1 MLESLIRFSVRNRA
15 VVLILTLFLVGAAIY
30 QSLQLPIDAVPDITN
45 KQVVIN
51 ALAPGLAAQEVER
64 QITFPIELGLAGIP
78 YLKEMRSTSIFG
90 LSQVTVV
97 FEDSVDLYFARQLV
111 SERLQAIQSELPP
124 GVRAEMGPVSTGLG
138 ELAHIELR
146 NPNLSLM
153 ERATLADWVVRPQLL
168 TVPGLAEVTRW
179 GGETRQY
186 LVEIDPKRLESYGLT
201 LRDVMEALETS
212 NQNAGGAYI
221 LRGGQQ
227 AMVRGVGQITGLD
240 DLRRIVLAARDGTP
254 ITLAQVATV
263 REAPAVRYGALTQ
276 NGEGEQ
282 VYILSLLLIG
292 ENGRVVV
299 QRVKDKLLAIEKS
312 LPAGTKLIAHLDRS
326 KLVNGTLRTVLR
338 NLTEGGMLVIVMLFL
353 FLLQLRAGLIVSSV
367 IPLSMM
373 VAVLGMRLFD
383 VSANLMSLGAIDFGL
398 LVDGAVIIVEN
409 TIRRI
414 SEVVR
419 EATAPLTR
427 EEMER
432 LVHDSTVEVI
442 RPALFGV
449 LIIIGAYIPILTLS
463 GVEGKMFRPMG
474 LTVIFALIGAMLLSL
489 TVVPALCAQ
498 FLKPQ
503 VERENRLLE
512 RLARLYGRVLEW
524 HLERRALTVGVA
536 VLFVAACFSLFPRL
550 GSVFVPE
557 LNEGNIA
564 ITGSYPPDT
573 SLEEVVRLSGRL
585 EQRLRE
591 QFPDEIAHIFA
602 RIGRPEAAT
611 DPMLNNQVDIMIEL
625 HPPERWTR
633 ARTKEALV
641 EQIAQTVA
649 LMPGLSVSFTQ
660 PIKMRMDEMIEGQG
674 VRADFAVKVFGP
686 DLAELNRIGGQITA
700 ELRKIPGAADVS
712 METLEGLPQLQITL
726 DRERAARY
734 GLHAQDVMDAIEA
747 AFAGKVATTVVQ
759 GNQKVEVALR
769 FAPAYRDAPE
779 AIGRLL
785 LPTASG
791 GRVPLSQVAR
801 IEVVEGPVRIN
812 RENGQ
817 RRVLVLANARGRD
830 LGTMAEEAHRRIAR
844 LNLPVGYWIEYGGAY
859 EHLVSGRAR
868 LSVVVPAT
876 FGAILLLLVLALGN
890 LRYAL
895 MVFTA
900 IPFALTGGILALWVR
915 GMPFSMSAG
924 VGFIALGGI
933 AVLNGLVMITAI
945 NQLRQHGTLCREAVL
960 TGARRRMRPVLMT
973 AAVASFGFLP
983 MATSHG
989 MGAEVQRPLATV
1001 VIGGLITSTLLTL
1014 IVLPTLYA
1022 WVEGTLEVRTQRRLQ
1037 TVLGSE

>member
-1 MLESLIRFSVRNRA
+1 MLEHIIRFSVKNRA
-15 VVLILTLFLVGAAIY
+15 IVLVLTAFLVGAAVY
-30 QSLQLPIDAVPDITN
+30 QATQLPIDAVPDITN

-64 QITFPIELGLAGIP
+64 QITFPIELGLAGLP
-78 YLKEMRSTSIFG
+78 YLKETRSTSMFG

-111 SERLQAIQSELPP
+111 SERLQAIQAELPP

-138 ELAHIELR
+138 ELTHVEVR

-153 ERATLADWVVRPQLL
+153 ERTALADWVVRPQLL
-168 TVPGLAEVTRW
+168 TVSGLAEVTRW

-186 LVEIDPKRLESYGLT
+186 LVEVDPKRLESYGLS
-201 LRDVMEALETS
+201 LREVMEALETN

-227 AMVRGVGQITGLD
+227 AMVRGVGQITSLD
-240 DLRRIVLAARDGTP
+240 DIRRIVIAARNGTP
-254 ITLAQVATV
+254 ITLEQVAQVK
-263 REAPAVRYGALTQ
+263 EAPAVRYGAFTQ

-282 VYILSLLLIG
+282 VYVLTLLLIG

-326 KLVNGTLRTVLR
+326 KLVNGTLHTVLR
-338 NLTEGGMLVIVMLFL
+338 NLIEGGLLVIVMLFL

-373 VAVLGMRLFD
+373 IAVLGMRVFD

-398 LVDGAVIIVEN
+398 IVDGAVIIVEN
-409 TIRRI
+409 TVRRL
-414 SEVVR
+414 SEAVHAAGVS
-419 EATAPLTR
+419 LTR
-427 EEMER
+427 DEVER

-449 LIIIGAYIPILTLS
+449 FIIIGAYVPILTLA

-474 LTVIFALIGAMLLSL
+474 LTVIFALAGAMLLSL

-512 RLARLYGRVLEW
+512 RLARLYE
-524 HLERRALTVGVA
+524 RALRWHIEQRAFTLSVALVFVA
-536 VLFVAACFSLFPRL
+536 VCFSLFTRL
-550 GSVFVPE
+550 GSVFVPD

-564 ITGSYPPDT
+564 ISGFYPPDT
-573 SLEEVVRLSGRL
+573 SLEEVVQLSGRL
-585 EQRLRE
+585 ERRLRT
-591 QFPDEIAHIFA
+591 QFPNEIAHIFT

-611 DPMLNNQVDIMIEL
+611 DPMLNNQVDIMVEL
-625 HPPERWTR
+625 HPPERWKR
-633 ARTKEALV
+633 ARIKEALV
-641 EQIAQTVA
+641 ELVSQEVA
-649 LMPGLSVSFTQ
+649 KMPGLSVTFTQ

-674 VRADFAVKVFGP
+674 VRADLAVKIFGP
-686 DLAELNRIGGQITA
+686 SMEELNRLGRQVEA
-700 ELRKIPGAADVS
+700 ELKRIPGAADVS
-712 METLEGLPQLQITL
+712 METTEGLPQLQIAL
-726 DRERAARY
+726 SRERMARY
-734 GLHAQDVMDAIEA
+734 GVHAQDVMDAIEA
-747 AFAGKVATTVVQ
+747 ALAGKVATTVVL
-759 GNQKVEVALR
+759 GNQRIEVALR
-769 FAPAYRDAPE
+769 LRPEYRATPD

-785 LPTASG
+785 IPTPEG
-791 GRVPLSQVAR
+791 VRVPLSQLAQ

-830 LGTMAEEAHRRIAR
+830 LGSVAEDAHKR
-844 LNLPVGYWIEYGGAY
+844 LAKLQLPVGYWIEYGGAY

-868 LSVVVPAT
+868 LSIVVPAT
-876 FGAILLLLVLALGN
+876 FGAILMLLILALGN
-890 LRYAL
+890 IRYAL

-900 IPFALTGGILALWVR
+900 IPFALTGGILALLVR

-933 AVLNGLVMITAI
+933 AVLNGLVMISAI
-945 NQLRQHGTLCREAVL
+945 NQLRQRGVACREAVIE
-960 TGARRRMRPVLMT
+960 GARQRMRPVLMT

-1022 WVEGTLEVRTQRRLQ
+1022 WIEGYLETRAQRRLQ
-1037 TVLGSE
+1037 IALGQE

>member
-1 MLESLIRFSVRNRA
+1 MLESIIRFSVKNRA
-15 VVLILTLFLVGAAIY
+15 IVLVLTVFLVGAAVY
-30 QSLQLPIDAVPDITN
+30 QATQLPIDAVPDITN

-64 QITFPIELGLAGIP
+64 QITFPIELGLAGLP
-78 YLKEMRSTSIFG
+78 YLKETRSTSMFG

-111 SERLQAIQSELPP
+111 SERLQAIQAELPP

-138 ELAHIELR
+138 ELAHVEVH

-153 ERATLADWVVRPQLL
+153 ERAALADWVIRPQLL

-186 LVEIDPKRLESYGLT
+186 LVEVDPKRLESYGLS
-201 LRDVMEALETS
+201 LREVMEALETN

-227 AMVRGVGQITGLD
+227 AMVRGVGQITSLD
-240 DLRRIVLAARDGTP
+240 DIQRIVIAARDGTP
-254 ITLAQVATV
+254 ITLEQVAQVK
-263 REAPAVRYGALTQ
+263 EAPAVRYGAFTQ

-282 VYILSLLLIG
+282 VYVLTLLLIG

-338 NLTEGGMLVIVMLFL
+338 NLTEGGLLVIAMLFL

-373 VAVLGMRLFD
+373 IAVLGMRVFD

-398 LVDGAVIIVEN
+398 IVDGAVIIVEN
-409 TIRRI
+409 TVRRL
-414 SEVVR
+414 SEAVR
-419 EATAPLTR
+419 AAGASLTR
-427 EEMER
+427 DELER
-432 LVHDSTVEVI
+432 LVHDSTLEVI

-449 LIIIGAYIPILTLS
+449 FIIIGAYVPILTLA

-474 LTVIFALIGAMLLSL
+474 LTVIFALAGAMLLSL

-503 VERENRLLE
+503 VERENRVLE
-512 RLARLYGRVLEW
+512 RLARLYE
-524 HLERRALTVGVA
+524 RALRWHIDQRAFTLSVALVFVA
-536 VLFVAACFSLFPRL
+536 VCFSLFTRL
-550 GSVFVPE
+550 GSVFVPD

-564 ITGSYPPDT
+564 ISGFYPPDT
-573 SLEEVVRLSGRL
+573 SLEEVVQLSGRL
-585 EQRLRE
+585 ERRLRA
-591 QFPDEIAHIFA
+591 QFPNEIAHIFT

-611 DPMLNNQVDIMIEL
+611 DPMLNNQVDIMVEL
-625 HPPERWTR
+625 HPPDRWKR

-641 EQIAQTVA
+641 ELVSQEVA
-649 LMPGLSVSFTQ
+649 KMPGLSVTFTQ

-674 VRADFAVKVFGP
+674 VRADLAVKIFGP
-686 DLAELNRIGGQITA
+686 DMEELNRLGRQVEA
-700 ELRKIPGAADVS
+700 ELKRIPGAADVS
-712 METLEGLPQLQITL
+712 METTEGLPQLQIAL
-726 DRERAARY
+726 QRERMARY
-734 GLHAQDVMDAIEA
+734 GVHAQDVMDAIEA
-747 AFAGKVATTVVQ
+747 ALAGKVATTVVQ
-759 GNQKVEVALR
+759 GNQRIEVALR
-769 FAPAYRDAPE
+769 LRPEYRATPD

-785 LPTASG
+785 IPTPDG
-791 GRVPLSQVAR
+791 VRVPLSQLAQV
-801 IEVVEGPVRIN
+801 EVVEGPVRIN

-830 LGTMAEEAHRRIAR
+830 LGSVAEDAHKR
-844 LNLPVGYWIEYGGAY
+844 LAKLQLPVGYWIEYGGAY

-876 FGAILLLLVLALGN
+876 FGAILMLLILALGN
-890 LRYAL
+890 IRYAL

-900 IPFALTGGILALWVR
+900 IPFALTGGILALLVR

-933 AVLNGLVMITAI
+933 AVLNGLVMISAI
-945 NQLRQHGTLCREAVL
+945 NQLRQRGATCREAVL
-960 TGARRRMRPVLMT
+960 EGARQRMRPVLMT

-1022 WVEGTLEVRTQRRLQ
+1022 WVEGYLEARAQRRLEIA
-1037 TVLGSE
+1037 LGQE

>member
-1 MLESLIRFSVRNRA
+1 MLEQIIRFSVRNRA
-15 VVLILTLFLVGAAIY
+15 VVLILTLFMVGAAIY
-30 QSLQLPIDAVPDITN
+30 DALQLPIDAVPDITN

-64 QITFPIELGLAGIP
+64 QITFPIEL
-78 YLKEMRSTSIFG
+78 G

-146 NPNLSLM
+146 NPNLSLT

-179 GGETRQY
+179 GGETRQF
-186 LVEIDPKRLESYGLT
+186 LVEIDPKRLESHGLT

-221 LRGGQQ
+221 LRGTQQ
-227 AMVRGVGQITGLD
+227 AMVRGVGQITELD
-240 DLRRIVLAARDGTP
+240 DLRRVVIAARNGTP

-263 REAPAVRYGALTQ
+263 REAPAVRYGAFTQ
-276 NGEGEQ
+276 NGESEQ

-299 QRVKDKLLAIEKS
+299 QRVKDKLLSIEKS
-312 LPAGTKLIAHLDRS
+312 LPAGTKLIPHLDRS

-338 NLTEGGMLVIVMLFL
+338 NLTEGALLVILMLFL
-353 FLLQLRAGLIVSSV
+353 FLLQLRAGLIVSSI

-398 LVDGAVIIVEN
+398 IVDGAVIIVEN

-414 SEVVR
+414 SEAVR
-419 EATAPLTR
+419 ETTAPLTHD
-427 EEMER
+427 EMQR

-442 RPALFGV
+442 RPALFGIF
-449 LIIIGAYIPILTLS
+449 IIIGAYIPILTLA

-474 LTVIFALIGAMLLSL
+474 LTVIFALLGAMLLSL

-512 RLARLYGRVLEW
+512 RLTHLYARALSW
-524 HLERRALTVGVA
+524 HLNRRAFTLGVA
-536 VLFVAACFSLFPRL
+536 MLFMVACFSLFPRL

-564 ITGSYPPDT
+564 ISGFYPPDT
-573 SLEEVVRLSGRL
+573 SLEEVVNLSGRL
-585 EQRLRE
+585 EQLLRE
-591 QFPDEIAHIFA
+591 QYPNEIAHIFT

-611 DPMLNNQVDIMIEL
+611 DPMLNNQVDIMVEL
-625 HPPERWTR
+625 YPPERWKR

-641 EQIAQTVA
+641 EQVAETVA

-686 DLAELNRIGGQITA
+686 DLAELNRIGRRIEA

-769 FAPAYRDAPE
+769 LAPAYRDTPE

-791 GRVPLSQVAR
+791 ARVPLHQIAQ
-801 IEVVEGPVRIN
+801 IEVVDGPVRIN

-817 RRVLVLANARGRD
+817 RRVRTSRFGTGTAEPRRARNLRGNLAALSAGDGQYPLRADGLHGDSLRAHGRHLGAVGARNAFLDVSRGRLHRTGRD
-830 LGTMAEEAHRRIAR
+830 RCAEWAGDDHRD
-844 LNLPVGYWIEYGGAY
+844 
-859 EHLVSGRAR
+859 
-868 LSVVVPAT
+868 
-876 FGAILLLLVLALGN
+876 
-890 LRYAL
+890 
-895 MVFTA
+895 
-900 IPFALTGGILALWVR
+900 
-915 GMPFSMSAG
+915 
-924 VGFIALGGI
+924 
-933 AVLNGLVMITAI
+933 
-945 NQLRQHGTLCREAVL
+945 
-960 TGARRRMRPVLMT
+960 
-973 AAVASFGFLP
+973 
-983 MATSHG
+983 
-989 MGAEVQRPLATV
+989 
-1001 VIGGLITSTLLTL
+1001 
-1014 IVLPTLYA
+1014 
-1022 WVEGTLEVRTQRRLQ
+1022 
-1037 TVLGSE
+1037 

>member
-15 VVLILTLFLVGAAIY
+15 VVLVLTLFLVGVAVY
-30 QSLQLPIDAVPDITN
+30 QALQLPIDAVPDITN

-51 ALAPGLAAQEVER
+51 ALAPGLGAQEVER
-64 QITFPIELGLAGIP
+64 QITFPIELGLAGLP
-78 YLKEMRSTSIFG
+78 YLKETRSTSMFG

-97 FEDSVDLYFARQLV
+97 FDDSVNLYFARQLV
-111 SERLQAIQSELPP
+111 SERLQAIQTELPP

-138 ELAHIELR
+138 ELAHIEVR

-153 ERATLADWVVRPQLL
+153 ERAALADWGIRPQLL

-186 LVEIDPKRLESYGLT
+186 LVEVDPKRLESYGLS
-201 LRDVMEALETS
+201 LRDVMEALETN

-221 LRGGQQ
+221 VRGAQQ
-227 AMVRGVGQITGLD
+227 AMVRGVGQITSLD
-240 DLRRIVLAARDGTP
+240 DIRKIVITAQDGVP
-254 ITLAQVATV
+254 VMLEQVAQVK
-263 REAPAVRYGALTQ
+263 EAPAVRYGAMTQ

-282 VYILSLLLIG
+282 VYVLSLLLIG

-312 LPAGTKLIAHLDRS
+312 LPAGTKLIPHLDRS

-338 NLTEGGMLVIVMLFL
+338 NLTEGGLLVIVMLFL

-367 IPLSMM
+367 IPLSMLF
-373 VAVLGMRLFD
+373 AVLGMRLFD

-398 LVDGAVIIVEN
+398 IVDGAVIIVEN
-409 TIRRI
+409 TVRRL
-414 SEVVR
+414 SEAVR
-419 EATAPLTR
+419 AASTPLTR
-427 EEMER
+427 DELER

-449 LIIIGAYIPILTLS
+449 FIIIGAYVPILTLA

-474 LTVIFALIGAMLLSL
+474 LTVIFALLGAMLLSL

-512 RLARLYGRVLEW
+512 RLAHLYERALRW
-524 HLERRALTVGVA
+524 HLDRRAFTLSLALVFVA
-536 VLFVAACFSLFPRL
+536 VCFSLFARL

-564 ITGSYPPDT
+564 ISGFYPPDT
-573 SLEEVVRLSGRL
+573 SLEEVVQLSGRL
-585 EQRLRE
+585 EQRLRKE
-591 QFPDEIAHIFA
+591 FPHEIAHIFT

-625 HPPERWTR
+625 HPPERWKR
-633 ARTKEALV
+633 ARTKEQLV
-641 EQIAQTVA
+641 EQLSKIVAQ
-649 LMPGLSVSFTQ
+649 MPGLSVGFTQ

-674 VRADFAVKVFGP
+674 VRADLAVKIFGP
-686 DLAELNRIGGQITA
+686 DLDELNRIGRQVEAI
-700 ELRKIPGAADVS
+700 LRQIPGAVDVS
-712 METLEGLPQLQITL
+712 METMEGLPQLQIVL
-726 DRERAARY
+726 DRERIARY
-734 GLHAQDVMDAIEA
+734 GVHAQDVMSALEA
-747 AFAGKVATTVVQ
+747 ALAGKVATSVVQ
-759 GNQKVEVALR
+759 GNQKIEVALR
-769 FAPAYRDAPE
+769 LRKEYRATPD

-785 LPTASG
+785 IPTPSG
-791 GRVPLSQVAR
+791 VRVPLRLLAQ
-801 IEVVEGPVRIN
+801 IQVVEGPVRIN

-830 LGTMAEEAHRRIAR
+830 LGSVAEDAHKR
-844 LNLPVGYWIEYGGAY
+844 LQKLQLPVGYWIEYGGAY

-868 LSVVVPAT
+868 LGIVVPAT
-876 FGAILLLLVLALGN
+876 FGAILLLLILALGN

-900 IPFALTGGILALWVR
+900 IPFALTGGILALLVR
-915 GMPFSMSAG
+915 HMPFSMSAG

-933 AVLNGLVMITAI
+933 AVLNGLVMISAI
-945 NQLRQHGTLCREAVL
+945 NQLRQRGVSCREAVL
-960 TGARRRMRPVLMT
+960 EGARQRMRPVLMT

-1022 WVEGTLEVRTQRRLQ
+1022 WIEGYLEARTQRRLQ
-1037 TVLGSE
+1037 TVMGEG